1 MQLFAKQ
8 KIEYPLLVKPDVKC
22 NNRKRIGNI
31 SNLSI
36 LYIIYYQSCLI
47 DINIEFIEFEIYQF

>member
-22 NNRKRIGNI
+22 NNRKRIGTI

-36 LYIIYYQSCLI
+36 LYII
-47 DINIEFIEFEIYQF
+47 NHV